1 MPKVPDGKAK
11 EDANKE
17 SRKKDQAKSSKVTIH
32 GEIAQFVFSG
42 DRDPV
47 IHSTL
52 KANPGR
58 FAKAVDNHIA
68 SLKKKYRQSCTTL
81 GHTGAGLTFDQLEG
95 NPNYKGPIGAFLRV
109 ITTKFK
115 IFNRL
120 HGFWRKIPNYN
131 LFTTSSDPDQ
141 DHEAQAF
148 NMLFPNKRSRSR
160 ADHHAASEPAMQV
173 HNQLPQQ
180 PLPQSHGYEDYQH
193 FQNDN
198 FVHQPFNQFAQFSQ
212 IPPHINHHSSSLA
225 NSGMVSSASSL
236 PNNSSLP
243 SLPPIATDPSF
254 FDPNA
259 ASLFPEAYH
268 QSLSSLFQTNHSSH
282 SFVRDVPFQDIP
294 FQLPSSPVSGSVSGH
309 SGFFMNQAPASPAS
323 GHSSFYASVPP
334 GSPSSGQSGFSAN
347 PSANLVPLSPNPGFF
362 ANLPPSSPISRLAS
376 PPPPVPSKLTATAP
390 AKIVKSGKRP
400 SAVTVRETLRA
411 QLATSSG
418 NKVSTERLITTDRR
432 VSTKDA
438 GTPQSAKVDDRPRKQ
453 PRSHIEDN
461 VSLMQKVM
469 EPVAQAMQGQQSLA
483 QEALQVKGGKVA
495 ARHAKYMAIAE
506 RACSDRR
513 SKDKEATVL
522 EHEQFKEKLQ
532 LVNRSQV
539 QREQEQ
545 RQHEKDMFEMKFKL
559 IQAVKDI
566 PGVDSSII
574 SSLLANNS
582 TSPAPSSLVS
592 NFFEQSISGPVASS
606 STSVSTSAFNSRA
619 LDNYKD
625 YSGDD
630 DADDDADDNEDS
642 MAVDG
647 GLYE

>member
-1 MPKVPDGKAK
+1 
-11 EDANKE
+11 
-17 SRKKDQAKSSKVTIH
+17 
-32 GEIAQFVFSG
+32 
-42 DRDPV
+42 
-47 IHSTL
+47 
-52 KANPGR
+52 
-58 FAKAVDNHIA
+58 
-68 SLKKKYRQSCTTL
+68 
-81 GHTGAGLTFDQLEG
+81 
-95 NPNYKGPIGAFLRV
+95 
-109 ITTKFK
+109 
-115 IFNRL
+115 
-120 HGFWRKIPNYN
+120 
-131 LFTTSSDPDQ
+131 
-141 DHEAQAF
+141 
-148 NMLFPNKRSRSR
+148 
-160 ADHHAASEPAMQV
+160 MQV

-243 SLPPIATDPSF
+243 SLPSIAIDPSF

-259 ASLFPEAYH
+259 ASLFPGAYH
-268 QSLSSLFQTNHSSH
+268 QSLSSLFQMNHSSH
-282 SFVRDVPFQDIP
+282 SFGSSFDDMQPRGLQGLEVGHLQVRDVPFQDIP

-347 PSANLVPLSPNPGFF
+347 PSVNLVPLSPNPGFF

-418 NKVSTERLITTDRR
+418 NEVSTERLITTDRR

-495 ARHAKYMAIAE
+495 VRHAKYTAIAE
-506 RACSDRR
+506 RARSDRR

-539 QREQEQ
+539 QREREQ

-606 STSVSTSAFNSRA
+606 STSISTSAFNSRV